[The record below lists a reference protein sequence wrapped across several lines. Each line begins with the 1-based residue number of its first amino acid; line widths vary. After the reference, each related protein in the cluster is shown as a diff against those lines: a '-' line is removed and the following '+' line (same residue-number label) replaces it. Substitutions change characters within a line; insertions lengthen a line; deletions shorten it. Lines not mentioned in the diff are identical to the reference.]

1 MIIPLNTNY
10 TFVASFGSTRTGKTV
25 QYRILD
31 YDLTVLSAYTATN
44 VVELGN
50 GEYGLSKSFSSTFR
64 GFIQFKDVEDN
75 LVISDPITVVEDFL
89 TQISDIFKIETG
101 RWKIVNNQ
109 MIFYDTDETT
119 PIYTF
124 NLKDSSGN
132 ATSENPVEREPV

>member
-31 YDLTVLSAYTATN
+31 YDVTVLSAYTATS

-50 GEYGLSKSFSSTFR
+50 GEDGLSKSFSSTFR
-64 GFIQFKDVEDN
+64 GLMQFKDVEDN

-89 TQISDIFKIETG
+89 TQISHIFKIETG